1 MKTAL
6 IFELRLFIES
16 ASELQLLKLVEVLS
30 RERKEIARK
39 AEKSISTTAFIK
51 PDGFSAYLHSNQESA
66 AAVLSNSNRRKQKE
80 LLNFQAN
87 QPPFDQ
93 QVIFMR

>member
-51 PDGFSAYLHSNQESA
+51 PMVSQHTCVQIKN
-66 AAVLSNSNRRKQKE
+66 
-80 LLNFQAN
+80 
-87 QPPFDQ
+87 PPLRFCQ
-93 QVIFMR
+93 IQIVENKKNY